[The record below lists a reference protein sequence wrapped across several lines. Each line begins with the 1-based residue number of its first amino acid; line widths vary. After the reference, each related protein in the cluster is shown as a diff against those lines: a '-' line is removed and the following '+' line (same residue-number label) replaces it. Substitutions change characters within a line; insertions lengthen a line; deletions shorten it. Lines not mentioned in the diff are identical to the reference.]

1 MLLVI
6 AYLVLV
12 QLSTQLFLFK
22 ESFIIKELLLKLS
35 FGIEQKEIINSDQ
48 ELIDKLVRLKA
59 LKFHDD
65 IYKLDS
71 KYRFGVVDITR
82 TGTGYLSEFSVK
94 ESKDLMIESYDLEGA
109 VRGDIVL
116 AKRIFKKG
124 GRPKAKVIEI
134 LKKEFDTTVAYTKM
148 VDDKVL
154 GFNIKT
160 DLPVT
165 LAASQKVL
173 KELPIGTVFKIDN
186 YTDIIVEVLGVLDDP
201 KVDEKI
207 SLAIYN
213 KKEFFS
219 EKAELEAKSHGDSVD
234 KSMYPDRVDLT
245 NLAFCTIDPPTAKDF
260 DDAIYFDMKERA
272 LYVAIADVS
281 TYVTEMGQIDKEAK
295 ERGFSIYFPHKS
307 IPMLP
312 RSLSENI
319 CSLKPE
325 VDRLAF
331 VYKMTLDEKNVKVV
345 KEEMIEAV
353 IHSKRR
359 YTYDQIDLFL
369 AGDFSEKDAVDDV
382 ILEYL
387 LPLNKL
393 LGKFRTKRLANGC
406 EFRSSDFSMK
416 LDENQNLIDIKEECE
431 TPSHAL
437 IEDAMLLA
445 NKAAAHAFEKGIFR
459 IHDQPSLERIEEMMD
474 DLALIGVYAEMNE
487 NIYETIRAL
496 QRAADEKDMRTEVD
510 KLIIRAQKQAVYS
523 HENLGHF
530 GLGFEQYTHFT
541 SPIRRYSDLIV
552 HRLLRAIKNHDK
564 KLQEYLLKSIE
575 IVASRVSILE
585 RESAKVAWDYAD
597 RKYARWAK
605 EHEGELLSAVVVETD
620 RTPIAKVEEGIM
632 NGARVFLI
640 DNDTELFEHVRVEIL
655 EAHITTG
662 KIIGTIREREV
673 KDVQEPS

>member
-1 MLLVI
+1 M
-6 AYLVLV
+6 VL
-12 QLSTQLFLFK
+12 
-22 ESFIIKELLLKLS
+22 
-35 FGIEQKEIINSDQ
+35 
-48 ELIDKLVRLKA
+48 LKA
-59 LKFHDD
+59 LKLHDSV
-65 IYKLDS
+65 YKLDS
-71 KYRFGVVDITR
+71 KYRFGTVDVAR
-82 TGTGYLSEFSVK
+82 TGTGYLSEFGVR
-94 ESKDLMIESYDLEGA
+94 ESKDMIIEPYDLSGA

-116 AKRIFKKG
+116 GKRIFKKG

-134 LKKEFDTTVAYTKM
+134 LKKEFATTVAYTKM
-148 VDDKVL
+148 VDNQVL

-165 LAASQKVL
+165 LAASQKAL
-173 KELPIGTVFKIDN
+173 KELPLGTVFKIDN

-260 DDAIYFDMKERA
+260 DDAIYYDMQEKA

-295 ERGFSIYFPHKS
+295 DRGFSIYFPHKS

-312 RSLSENI
+312 RALSENI

-331 VYKMTLDEKNVKVV
+331 VYKMTLDEKNATVV

-359 YTYDQIDLFL
+359 YTYDKIDLFL
-369 AGDFSEKDAVDDV
+369 AGDFSEKDAVDDM

-406 EFRSSDFSMK
+406 EFSSDEVRMS
-416 LDENQNLIDIKEECE
+416 LDENQNLIDIKEEHE

-474 DLALIGVYAEMNE
+474 DLSIIGIYSEMNE
-487 NIYETIRAL
+487 NIYETIRGL
-496 QRAADEKDMRTEVD
+496 QKAADEKDMRAEVD

-523 HENLGHF
+523 HENHGHF

-552 HRLLRAIKNHDK
+552 HRLLRAIKNGDK
-564 KLQEYLLKSIE
+564 KLQAYLMTNIE
-575 IVASRVSILE
+575 IVASRVSELE

-605 EHEGELLSAVVVETD
+605 EHEGELLSAVVIESD

-632 NGARVFLI
+632 NGARIFLM
-640 DNDTELFEHVRVEIL
+640 DTDTELFEHVRVEIL
-655 EAHITTG
+655 ESHITTG
-662 KIIGTIREREV
+662 KIIGSIREREV
-673 KDVQEPS
+673 KDV

>member
-1 MLLVI
+1 M
-6 AYLVLV
+6 VL
-12 QLSTQLFLFK
+12 
-22 ESFIIKELLLKLS
+22 
-35 FGIEQKEIINSDQ
+35 
-48 ELIDKLVRLKA
+48 LKA
-59 LKFHDD
+59 LKLHDSV
-65 IYKLDS
+65 YKLDS
-71 KYRFGVVDITR
+71 KYRFGTVDVAR
-82 TGTGYLSEFSVK
+82 TGTGYLSEFGVR
-94 ESKDLMIESYDLEGA
+94 ESKDMIIEPYDLSGA

-116 AKRIFKKG
+116 GKRIFKKG

-134 LKKEFDTTVAYTKM
+134 LKKEFATTVAYTKM
-148 VDDKVL
+148 VDNQVL

-165 LAASQKVL
+165 LAASQKAL
-173 KELPIGTVFKIDN
+173 KELPLGTVFKIDN

-260 DDAIYFDMKERA
+260 DDAIYYDMQEKA

-295 ERGFSIYFPHKS
+295 DRGFSIYFPHKS

-312 RSLSENI
+312 RALSENI

-331 VYKMTLDEKNVKVV
+331 VYKMTLDEKNATVV

-359 YTYDQIDLFL
+359 YTYDKIDLFL
-369 AGDFSEKDAVDDV
+369 AGDFSEKDAVDDM

-406 EFRSSDFSMK
+406 EFRSSDFSMT
-416 LDENQNLIDIKEECE
+416 LDENQNLIDIKEEHE

-474 DLALIGVYAEMNE
+474 DLSIIGIYSEMNE
-487 NIYETIRAL
+487 NIYETIRGL
-496 QRAADEKDMRTEVD
+496 QKAADEKDMRAEVD

-523 HENLGHF
+523 HENHGHF

-552 HRLLRAIKNHDK
+552 HRLLRAIKNGDK
-564 KLQEYLLKSIE
+564 KLQAYLMTNIE
-575 IVASRVSILE
+575 IVASRVSELE

-605 EHEGELLSAVVVETD
+605 EHEGELLSAVVIESD

-632 NGARVFLI
+632 NGARIFLM
-640 DNDTELFEHVRVEIL
+640 DTDTELFEHVRVEIL
-655 EAHITTG
+655 ESHITTG
-662 KIIGTIREREV
+662 KIIGSIREREV
-673 KDVQEPS
+673 KDV

>member
-1 MLLVI
+1 MI
-6 AYLVLV
+6 G
-12 QLSTQLFLFK
+12 SD
-22 ESFIIKELLLKLS
+22 KELV
-35 FGIEQKEIINSDQ
+35 
-48 ELIDKLVRLKA
+48 DKLFHLKA
-59 LKFHDD
+59 LKLHDD

-71 KYRFGVVDITR
+71 KYRFGVVDIAR
-82 TGTGYLSEFSVK
+82 TGVGYLSEFAVR
-94 ESKDLMIESYDLEGA
+94 ESKDMVIEPHDLNGA

-148 VDDKVL
+148 VEGKVL

-165 LAASQKVL
+165 LAASQKAL
-173 KELPIGTVFKIDN
+173 KDLPIGTVFKIDN

-219 EKAELEAKSHGDSVD
+219 HKAELEAKSHGDSVD

-245 NLAFCTIDPPTAKDF
+245 HLPFCTIDPPTAKDF

-272 LYVAIADVS
+272 LFVAIADVS

-359 YTYDQIDLFL
+359 YTYDKIDLFL
-369 AGDFSEKDAVDDV
+369 AGDFSQKDEVDDM

-406 EFRSSDFSMK
+406 EFRSTDFSMT
-416 LDENQNLIDIKEECE
+416 LDVNQNLIDIKEEHE

-459 IHDQPSLERIEEMMD
+459 VHDQPSLERIEEMMD
-474 DLALIGVYAEMNE
+474 DLAIIGVYADMNE

-496 QRAADEKDMRTEVD
+496 QKAADEKDMRTEVD

-523 HENLGHF
+523 HENHGHF

-552 HRLLRAIKNHDK
+552 HRLLRAIKHGDK
-564 KLQEYLLKSIE
+564 KLQEYLLKNIE
-575 IVASRVSILE
+575 IIASRVSQLE

-605 EHEGELLSAVVVETD
+605 EHEGDLLNAVVVESD

-632 NGARVFLI
+632 NGARIFLL
-640 DNDTELFEHVRVEIL
+640 DTDTELFEHVRVEIL

-673 KDVQEPS
+673 YDVQEPS